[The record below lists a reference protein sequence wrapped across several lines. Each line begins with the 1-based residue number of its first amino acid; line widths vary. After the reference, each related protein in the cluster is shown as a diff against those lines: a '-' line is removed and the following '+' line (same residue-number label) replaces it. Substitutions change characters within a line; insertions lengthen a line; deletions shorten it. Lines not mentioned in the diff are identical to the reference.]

1 MSQEALSLARLLV
14 AAATIAVAACGSG
27 GGDSSPSPAPLPP
40 AVPAIQVL
48 PSSFDFG
55 QVTTNNVPA
64 PLEVTIRNT
73 GTAAL
78 NVSAI
83 SLLAPS
89 GSPFGLTLNAGTKP
103 CGGSAASVAIGDSC
117 TVQVTFQPP
126 TAGPF
131 TSTLQITSNA
141 QASPTVTVPI
151 SGTSAAVTSLTLRI
165 NQLEFACPSRATT
178 AYVSVI
184 DQGGFPLLGLSAAN
198 FLLSQKGPLLP
209 AGMNVPITSAA
220 FVEEAYKNVAI
231 SALLDFSKSLRDQPV
246 AFADMKAGFSNFF
259 GSLKPNDVAQVVRFA
274 TQNEVTQDFTTD
286 VAALRAAIELPF
298 DKGDDTRLYDTVFL
312 GIDNVA
318 NSRTTYPGYRGV
330 VIVATDGVNQ
340 LPSSAPSVRTL
351 QQVIA
356 NARSKNVPIFTIGIG
371 AAINSS
377 VLSDMATQTGGL
389 FYQANTSQNLATIYQ
404 QIAPLIFA
412 KQYVIK
418 FDHLSGTGIP
428 SELTLGPNVPGVSGS
443 PDTKPLTPC

>member
-1 MSQEALSLARLLV
+1 
-14 AAATIAVAACGSG
+14 
-27 GGDSSPSPAPLPP
+27 
-40 AVPAIQVL
+40 
-48 PSSFDFG
+48 
-55 QVTTNNVPA
+55 
-64 PLEVTIRNT
+64 LEVTIRNT

-103 CGGSAASVAIGDSC
+103 CGGSAASVAIADSC

-131 TSTLQITSNA
+131 SSTLQITSNA

-165 NQLEFACPSRATT
+165 NQLEPSCPSLATT

-184 DQGGFPLLGLSAAN
+184 DQGGFPFLGLTALD
-198 FLLSQKGPLLP
+198 FLASQN
-209 AGMNVPITSAA
+209 GMNVPITSAA
-220 FVEEAYKNVAI
+220 FVEAAYTNVAI
-231 SALLDFSKSLRDQPV
+231 AALLDFSKSLRDQPV

-259 GSLKPNDVAQVVRFA
+259 GSLKPNDVAQVIRFA
-274 TQNEVTQDFTTD
+274 TQNEVTQPFTTD
-286 VAALRAAIELPF
+286 VAALRTAIELPF
-298 DKGDDTRLYDTVFL
+298 NKGDDTRLYDTVFL

-340 LPSSAPSVRTL
+340 LPSTAPSVHTL

-356 NARSKNVPIFTIGIG
+356 NARSKNVPIFTIGLG
-371 AAINSS
+371 ASINSS

-404 QIAPLIFA
+404 QIAPLLFA
-412 KQYVIK
+412 KQYVVK
-418 FDHLSGTGIP
+418 FNQLPRTGN
-428 SELTLGPNVPGVSGS
+428 LTLSASLSGVSGN
-443 PDTKPLTPC
+443 DTRSLTCPP